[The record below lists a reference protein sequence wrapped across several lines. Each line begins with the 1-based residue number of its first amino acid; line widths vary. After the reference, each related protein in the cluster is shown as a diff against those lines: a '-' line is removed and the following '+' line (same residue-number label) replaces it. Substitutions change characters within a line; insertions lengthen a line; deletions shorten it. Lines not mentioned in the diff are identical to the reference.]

1 MSGVFGRRR
10 GGSTVLQQSQVNNMT
25 AFITVEKSFSPL
37 ARCWGYSVR
46 HDATSDM
53 AWGFSIDGAINTLM
67 NRLVLKGY
75 DRSFH

>member
-1 MSGVFGRRR
+1 
-10 GGSTVLQQSQVNNMT
+10 VNNMT

-46 HDATSDM
+46 HDPTHDM

-67 NRLVLKGY
+67 NRLVHKGY
-75 DRSFH
+75 DRSFY